1 MGHAG
6 GAEFFFARSLFEKGK
21 ALESLRRFVTK
32 RVAVNRSFLD
42 ERRINVHYPTQF
54 VPGTFQK
61 PPLVK
66 KCSKNRHLF

>member
-1 MGHAG
+1 MGRAG

-42 ERRINVHYPTQF
+42 ERRINVHHSVDF
-54 VPGTFQK
+54 A
-61 PPLVK
+61 
-66 KCSKNRHLF
+66 S